1 MSGKFIHFLRFGKNS
16 IELGHELLKYIDVL
30 TNVLQD
36 PRSRDRNAIE
46 RLTECQ
52 SVMERCAEI
61 FELHYGT
68 WNDTYKEVVKKLEE
82 TKLIAAVRSGLEIK
96 SQF

>member
-1 MSGKFIHFLRFGKNS
+1 M
-16 IELGHELLKYIDVL
+16 GHELLKYIDVL

-36 PRSRDRNAIE
+36 PRSKDRYAIE
-46 RLTECQ
+46 RLSECQ
-52 SVMERCAEI
+52 SAMERCAEI

-82 TKLIAAVRSGLEIK
+82 TKLITALKSGLEIK
-96 SQF
+96 PQF